1 MTQQGLRQ
9 ASARNL
15 SGWTTETNYNED
27 FLRLF
32 DAQGVPAGTF
42 NERQLR
48 WINARM
54 GASYTNLNDAM
65 QAYATSQGADNWSAM
80 GALEDRANFTRAM
93 PYGVTYTRTGEATGL
108 TSAGAITTFA
118 ADAPQR
124 TDRGLALE
132 PERTNAILNSGDA
145 TLFAG
150 VNGCSMVKL
159 TQTLPPFERVS
170 LASANSTNNRIRA
183 AAIPL
188 TNNAVYTVSYIYELG
203 TSGLLA
209 LFADGTVSAAAR
221 RDVDGVW
228 SYEAGTNG
236 TFSDAVD
243 TVLVGSIRRV
253 VLTFTAAALVV
264 GDVQFGAGPNTDTGG
279 LISIQHFMQHELGAF
294 ATSPV
299 VSVGTAL
306 TRGLPVM
313 TEAVPAGRTK
323 ALLTYADATTTLVT
337 GLTPGDT
344 FEYAETAI
352 AAGKGRFG
360 VSELVSRV
368 WQA

>member
-15 SGWTTETNYNED
+15 SGFATGTNYNED

-54 GASYTNLNDAM
+54 GASYTNLDEAM

-93 PYGVTYTRTGEATGL
+93 PYGVTYTRTGTATGL

-124 TDRGLALE
+124 TDRGLVLE

-150 VNGCSMVKL
+150 TNGCSMVKL

-170 LASANSTNNRIRA
+170 LASANSANNRIRA

-188 TNNAVYTVSYIYELG
+188 TNNAVYTVSYIYELD

-221 RDVDGVW
+221 RDEDGLW
-228 SYEAGTNG
+228 LCTGG
-236 TFSDAVD
+236 TFSVASD

-264 GDVQFGAGPNTDTGG
+264 GDVQFGAGPNTNTGG
-279 LISIQHFMQHELGAF
+279 LTSIQHFMQHELGAF

-337 GLTPGDT
+337 GLTPGGT
-344 FEYAETAI
+344 FDVTTAVVG
-352 AAGKGRFG
+352 AGKGRFAS
-360 VSELVSRV
+360 SELVSRI

>member
-1 MTQQGLRQ
+1 MSFGIPLRSGVFVGA
-9 ASARNL
+9 ASVVAL
-15 SGWTTETNYNED
+15 STFGRTLVND
-27 FLRLF
+27 FRV
-32 DAQGVPAGTF
+32 AMPAG
-42 NERQLR
+42 
-48 WINARM
+48 
-54 GASYTNLNDAM
+54 S
-65 QAYATSQGADNWSAM
+65 
-80 GALEDRANFTRAM
+80 
-93 PYGVTYTRTGEATGL
+93 TYTRTGSATGL

-132 PERTNAILNSGDA
+132 PERTNSILNSGDA

-150 VNGCSMVKL
+150 TNGCSMVKL

-170 LASANSTNNRIRA
+170 LASANSANNRIRA
-183 AAIPL
+183 AAISL
-188 TNNAVYTVSYIYELG
+188 TNGAVYTVSYIYELD

-221 RDVDGVW
+221 RDVNGVW
-228 SYEAGTNG
+228 AYTAGTSG

-279 LISIQHFMQHELGAF
+279 LTSIQHFMQHELGAF

-299 VSVGTAL
+299 VSAGTAL
-306 TRGLPVM
+306 TRGLPVF
-313 TEAVPAGRTK
+313 TEPVPSGRTQ
-323 ALLTYADATTTLVT
+323 ALLTYADASTTLVS
-337 GLTPGDT
+337 GLTPGGT
-344 FEYAETAI
+344 FDVTTAVLG
-352 AAGKGRFG
+352 ANKGRFG
-360 VSELVSRV
+360 SSELVTRV
-368 WQA
+368 WYP